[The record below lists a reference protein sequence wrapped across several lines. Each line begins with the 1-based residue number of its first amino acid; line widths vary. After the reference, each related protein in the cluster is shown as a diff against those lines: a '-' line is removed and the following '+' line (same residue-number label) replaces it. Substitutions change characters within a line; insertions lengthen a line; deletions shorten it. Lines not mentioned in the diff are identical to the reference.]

1 MDVVSNV
8 LEALVKVISTNEIK
22 LREQTKCAKC
32 GRITRL
38 YQKHQCRDCLARDFA
53 RLRAEYLALSAG
65 LTLTVDCQHY
75 VAQQIDVDPTR
86 FCPLGRIAPEA
97 LEQAR

>member
-1 MDVVSNV
+1 MNAVLIHNALSRAKVSH
-8 LEALVKVISTNEIK
+8 
-22 LREQTKCAKC
+22 CFGC
-32 GRITRL
+32 
-38 YQKHQCRDCLARDFA
+38 
-53 RLRAEYLALSAG
+53 EYLALSAG